1 VRVNWL
7 GAARANLI
15 AVSEYIAQDN
25 PDASA
30 KTVVAITRAVESLKR
45 FPAAG
50 RPGRV
55 PGTRELV
62 VSGTPYIVP
71 YRVRGNIVEVLRVF
85 HASRKWPGHFR
96 ARRRAN
102 GHDRLN

>member
-7 GAARANLI
+7 RTARANLI
-15 AVSEYIAQDN
+15 AASEYIAQDN
-25 PDASA
+25 PDAPA
-30 KTVVAITRAVESLKR
+30 RTVAAITKAVENLPR

-62 VSGTPYIVP
+62 VSGTPYIVS

-85 HASRKWPGHFR
+85 HASLNWPSHFR
-96 ARRRAN
+96 ARRRTN

>member
-1 VRVNWL
+1 MHVNWL
-7 GAARANLI
+7 RTARANLI

-25 PDASA
+25 PDAA
-30 KTVVAITRAVESLKR
+30 ARTVAAITRAVESLGR

-71 YRVRGNIVEVLRVF
+71 YRVRGNIVEVLRVL
-85 HASRKWPGHFR
+85 HASRKWPSHFR
-96 ARRRAN
+96 ARRRTN
-102 GHDRLN
+102 GHDRLH

>member
-1 VRVNWL
+1 MRVNWL
-7 GAARANLI
+7 RTARANLI

-25 PDASA
+25 PEASA
-30 KTVVAITRAVESLKR
+30 RTVAAITRAVENLER

-55 PGTRELV
+55 HGTRELV

-71 YRVRGNIVEVLRVF
+71 YRVRGNVVEVLRVF
-85 HASRKWPGHFR
+85 HASRKWPSHFR
-96 ARRRAN
+96 TRRRAN
-102 GHDRLN
+102 GRDRLN

>member
-1 VRVNWL
+1 MHGNWL

-30 KTVVAITRAVESLKR
+30 KTVAALTRAVESLKR

-55 PGTRELV
+55 PGIRELV

-71 YRVRGNIVEVLRVF
+71 YRVRGNIVEVLRVL
-85 HASRKWPGHFR
+85 HSSRK
-96 ARRRAN
+96 
-102 GHDRLN
+102 